1 MPDDP
6 NNTPESPAA
15 ELPAEPAP
23 SPEEAPTGPSPE
35 GASEAPPPET
45 PREPSAFAEFLSE
58 FWMRLRNALRGFSR
72 GLRGLPVSIEAG
84 EDGTVP
90 AVEAEAARR
99 KIEKKLDKAQ
109 SRIAKLEDEIKDR
122 KQAVREGETRLREL
136 QKEFKSS
143 QELAAKTEATVLRD
157 LEQTRQM
164 GRGKDDQLS
173 ELRKE
178 LSEVADQRDH
188 GRAEIESLRRELQDA
203 AHQAEQG
210 RAASQ
215 QQIDD
220 LTKQVEQR
228 DREIGHLSR
237 ERDERQTRIME
248 LTAELIQARE
258 QIKQVGEEAARHQD
272 EMRREVSVRT
282 ESLSARERER
292 DELQQQLAQ
301 RESSFAELQAQFE
314 AARKETEEL
323 RAEVKR
329 WQDAAAEKESVLDQ
343 TQQHLKLTAKQ
354 KEKEIAKVVE
364 QTDYFR
370 GEVREAKRQA
380 DELRKQLEAVEDFR
394 REHDQV
400 LRSARTQETRLNALQ
415 SEFQRLENRSN
426 QTENILRELYSGVV
440 NPLTIAMASVDLLP
454 VAKMQPDDAETVA
467 ELRSNLNDVRSAIS
481 KLVAKMSELGIPT
494 EKPAQA
500 RPAPKTPGGKPPESA
515 R

>member
-1 MPDDP
+1 MRARTLSGSR
-6 NNTPESPAA
+6 NCSNARVGSRAA
-15 ELPAEPAP
+15 RRFPV
-23 SPEEAPTGPSPE
+23 SV
-35 GASEAPPPET
+35 
-45 PREPSAFAEFLSE
+45 EPSEE
-58 FWMRLRNALRGFSR
+58 
-72 GLRGLPVSIEAG
+72 
-84 EDGTVP
+84 GTVP
-90 AVEAEAARR
+90 VVEAEAARR

-122 KQAVREGETRLREL
+122 KQAFREGETRLRDL
-136 QKEFKSS
+136 QRDLKSS

-157 LEQTRQM
+157 LEQTRQA
-164 GRGKDDQLS
+164 GRSKDDQLGD
-173 ELRKE
+173 LRKE
-178 LSEVADQRDH
+178 LSQVADQRDQ
-188 GRAEIESLRRELQDA
+188 GRAEIEGLRRQLEDA
-203 AHQAEQG
+203 ARQAEQG

-215 QQIDD
+215 HQIDD

-248 LTAELIQARE
+248 LTSELMQARE
-258 QIKQVGEEAARHQD
+258 QIKQVGEEAARHQE
-272 EMRREVSVRT
+272 EMRREVSARA

-292 DELQQQLAQ
+292 DELRQQLTQ
-301 RESSFAELQAQFE
+301 RESSLAELQAQFD
-314 AARKETEEL
+314 AARKETDEL

-329 WQDAAAEKESVLDQ
+329 WQDAATEKETILDQ

-354 KEKEIAKVVE
+354 KEKEVAKVVE
-364 QTDYFR
+364 QTDYVR
-370 GEVREAKRQA
+370 GELREAKRQA
-380 DELRKQLEAVEDFR
+380 NELRKQLEAVEDFR

-400 LRSARTQETRLNALQ
+400 MRSARVQETRLNALQ
-415 SEFQRLENRSN
+415 GEFQRLEARAD

-467 ELRSNLNDVRSAIS
+467 ELRNNLNDLRSAIS
-481 KLVAKMSELGIPT
+481 TLVAKMSELGIPT

-500 RPAPKTPGGKPPESA
+500 RPAPKAPGSKPPESA

>member
-23 SPEEAPTGPSPE
+23 ATEETATGPGPE
-35 GASEAPPPET
+35 AAPET
-45 PREPSAFAEFLSE
+45 PREPSALAEFLSD
-58 FWMRLRNALRGFSR
+58 FWTRLRNALRGFSR
-72 GLRGLPVSIEAG
+72 GLRGLPVSVEPSQ
-84 EDGTVP
+84 EGTVP
-90 AVEAEAARR
+90 VVEAEATRR
-99 KIEKKLDKAQ
+99 KIEKKFDKAQ

-122 KQAVREGETRLREL
+122 KQAVREGETRLRDL
-136 QKEFKSS
+136 QKELKSS
-143 QELAAKTEATVLRD
+143 QELTAKVEATVLRD
-157 LEQTRQM
+157 LEQTRQA
-164 GRGKDDQLS
+164 GRSKDGQIS
-173 ELRKE
+173 ELRRE
-178 LSEVADQRDH
+178 LSAVADQRDQS
-188 GRAEIESLRRELQDA
+188 RTEIESLRRQLQEA
-203 AHQAEQG
+203 VGQAEQG
-210 RAASQ
+210 RAALQ
-215 QQIDD
+215 HQIDD

-248 LTAELIQARE
+248 LTSELMQARE
-258 QIKQVGEEAARHQD
+258 QIKQVGEEAVRHQE
-272 EMRREVSVRT
+272 EMRREVSART

-292 DELQQQLAQ
+292 DALQQQLAQ

-314 AARKETEEL
+314 AARKETEEV

-400 LRSARTQETRLNALQ
+400 LRSARAQETRLNALQ
-415 SEFQRLENRSN
+415 SEFQRLEARAD

-467 ELRSNLNDVRSAIS
+467 ELRSNLNDLRSAIS

-500 RPAPKTPGGKPPESA
+500 RPAPKPPGGKPPESA